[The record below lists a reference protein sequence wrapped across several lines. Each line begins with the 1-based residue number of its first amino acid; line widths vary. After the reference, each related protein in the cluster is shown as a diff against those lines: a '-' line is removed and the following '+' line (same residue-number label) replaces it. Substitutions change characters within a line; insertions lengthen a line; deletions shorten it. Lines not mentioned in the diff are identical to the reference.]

1 VIISHTVAQSD
12 ATSKPTSWTK
22 APGCEAFPNTDCGSP
37 ISFYFG
43 GMTAAAAKEL
53 LLIPGLLC
61 NRLVFQRQLER
72 LHKRLPQLTVHV
84 AANDTHD
91 TIAALAAHLLAAAPR
106 QLAIV
111 GFSFG
116 GYVALEMLRQ
126 APERIT
132 HLGLVSTQA
141 RADSA
146 VIRQRRQHQID
157 RAHADGNLHA
167 VLAEQLPALLHP
179 SAVPSH
185 VAAFASAGIDPHT
198 HAESSELSPAEL
210 VRLMAHRTGVE
221 RFIRQQRAIMSRSD
235 TRAQLTA
242 AAARGLPVSIVAG
255 RQDALMPLM
264 LQTQLFHAARGDAPG
279 GGVEEDAAPPVATSL
294 VVVNESSALSARLP
308 LPTAERRVS
317 LTLLDQCGHMSPLEQ
332 PDAVSAA
339 VEELLQI

>member
-1 VIISHTVAQSD
+1 M
-12 ATSKPTSWTK
+12 AT
-22 APGCEAFPNTDCGSP
+22 
-37 ISFYFG
+37 
-43 GMTAAAAKEL
+43 AAAKEL

-61 NRLVFQRQLER
+61 NRLVFHRQVER
-72 LHKRLPQLTVHV
+72 LHKRLPQLVVHV

-91 TIAALAAHLLAAAPR
+91 SIAALASHLLAAAPR
-106 QLAIV
+106 HLAVV

-179 SAVPSH
+179 SAVPPH
-185 VAAFASAGIDPHT
+185 VAAFASASVDPHA
-198 HAESSELSPAEL
+198 HAGPAELSPAEL
-210 VRLMAHRTGVE
+210 VRLMAHQTGVE
-221 RFIRQQRAIMSRSD
+221 RFIHQQRAIMSRSD

-242 AAARGLPVSIVAG
+242 AAACGLPVSIVAG

-264 LQTQLFHAARGDAPG
+264 LQTQLYHAARGDAAEG
-279 GGVEEDAAPPVATSL
+279 GDGVKDEGVPSGTSDSAVAAELRV
-294 VVVNESSALSARLP
+294 SSAPLP
-308 LPTAERRVS
+308 LSPARRRVS

-339 VEELLQI
+339 LEELLCR